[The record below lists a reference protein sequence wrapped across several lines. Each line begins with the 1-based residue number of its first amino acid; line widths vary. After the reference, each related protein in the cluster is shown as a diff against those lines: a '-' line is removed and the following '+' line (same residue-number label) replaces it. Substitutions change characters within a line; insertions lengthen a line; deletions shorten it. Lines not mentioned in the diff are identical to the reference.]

1 MDRLS
6 RFAERL
12 GGKLGTGMCLL
23 GALLL
28 FLGWNG
34 AASHNDL
41 RKQFPYLLSGGLA
54 GLSLVVLGA
63 ALLVVEVVRSERMAM
78 QESIAELRDALERL
92 APRPAPNA
100 SNVVAG
106 ASSYH
111 RPTCRLVEGRDD
123 LPVLAIEEA
132 ADQGLAP
139 CRICHPAASANGT
152 HAPVP
157 TGG

>member
-54 GLSLVVLGA
+54 GLSLVILGA
-63 ALLVVEVVRSERMAM
+63 ALLVVEVVRAERTAM
-78 QESIAELRDALERL
+78 QASITELRDALERM
-92 APRPAPNA
+92 APRPPATGT
-100 SNVVAG
+100 SVIAG

-123 LPVLAIEEA
+123 LPMIGIDEA
-132 ADQGLAP
+132 GEQGLAP
-139 CRICHPAASANGT
+139 CRICHPSASTNGT
-152 HAPVP
+152 RTRAPVR
-157 TGG
+157 

>member
-34 AASHNDL
+34 AASHNDI

-54 GLSLVVLGA
+54 GLSFVILGA
-63 ALLVVEVVRSERMAM
+63 ALLVVEVVRAERTAM
-78 QESIAELRDALERL
+78 QANIAELRDAIERL
-92 APRPAPNA
+92 APRPAAGA
-100 SNVVAG
+100 STVVAG

-123 LPVLAIEEA
+123 LPVIGLEDAGE
-132 ADQGLAP
+132 QGLTP
-139 CRICHPAASANGT
+139 CRICHPSASTNGSRT
-152 HAPVP
+152 RAPV
-157 TGG
+157 G

>member
-6 RFAERL
+6 RFTERL

-34 AASHNDL
+34 AASHNDI

-63 ALLVVEVVRSERMAM
+63 ALLVVEVVRAERMAM
-78 QESIAELRDALERL
+78 QDSIAELRDALERL
-92 APRPAPNA
+92 APRPAPGA
-100 SNVVAG
+100 SSVVGG

-111 RPTCRLVEGRDD
+111 LSTCRLVDGRDD
-123 LPVLAIEEA
+123 LPVLGLDEA
-132 ADQGLAP
+132 RDRGLAP
-139 CRICHPAASANGT
+139 CRICHPGASANGT
-152 HAPVP
+152 QARVP
-157 TGG
+157 LGN

>member
-34 AASHNDL
+34 AASHNDI

-54 GLSLVVLGA
+54 GLALVILGA
-63 ALLVVEVVRSERMAM
+63 ALLVIEVVRVERTAM
-78 QESIAELRDALERL
+78 QASIAELRDAIDRL
-92 APRPAPNA
+92 APRP
-100 SNVVAG
+100 SDGGTKVVAG

-123 LPVLAIEEA
+123 LPVVGSGEA
-132 ADQGLAP
+132 AELGLTA
-139 CRICHPAASANGT
+139 CRICHPGASANGA
-152 HAPVP
+152 HARAAAR
-157 TGG
+157 